1 MQPWDCIRPTPF
13 GAKDIESLEDLLI
26 YKRGTNLPV
35 YLTLEAKTVYDMWR
49 LSKEGHLKCFE
60 YYHEF
65 DENGAPVVNKEDV
78 ETLLWMDDLD
88 TKGENRLQKIEAQ
101 KRSK

>member
-1 MQPWDCIRPTPF
+1 MQPWYGIRPAPF
-13 GAKDIESLEDLLI
+13 GAKDIECLEDLLI

-35 YLTLEAKTVYDMWR
+35 SLTLEAKTVYDMWR
-49 LSKEGHLKCFE
+49 MSKSGHLKCFE
-60 YYHEF
+60 YYNEF
-65 DENGAPVVNKEDV
+65 DDLGRPIVNREDI

-88 TKGENRLQKIEAQ
+88 SKGENRLQKIEAQ